1 MDEFVMWF
9 FTIGTFVK
17 MKIFELIGIVLEYA
31 VRFVC
36 SPHKIK
42 FVTAPLNVV
51 DLLAIL
57 PYFICFIVDGLE
69 VYMDTFYIS
78 LEHYHSNSCVQKRNH
93 VSLLNKFNTRV

>member
-1 MDEFVMWF
+1 MVLHNRYLCQDDDFW
-9 FTIGTFVK
+9 
-17 MKIFELIGIVLEYA
+17 LIGIVLEYA

-69 VYMDTFYIS
+69 VYG
-78 LEHYHSNSCVQKRNH
+78 
-93 VSLLNKFNTRV
+93 LNLHFS

>member
-1 MDEFVMWF
+1 MVLHNRYLCQD
-9 FTIGTFVK
+9 
-17 MKIFELIGIVLEYA
+17 KIFWLIEIVLEYA

-69 VYMDTFYIS
+69 VYGLILHFS
-78 LEHYHSNSCVQKRNH
+78 
-93 VSLLNKFNTRV
+93 

>member
-1 MDEFVMWF
+1 MIW
-9 FTIGTFVK
+9 
-17 MKIFELIGIVLEYA
+17 IVLEYG

-69 VYMDTFYIS
+69 VTRNYNHFSFLFKT
-78 LEHYHSNSCVQKRNH
+78 NSCVQ
-93 VSLLNKFNTRV
+93 

>member
-1 MDEFVMWF
+1 MNSLC
-9 FTIGTFVK
+9 GSSQLVK
-17 MKIFELIGIVLEYA
+17 TLKSVKADQILLEYA

-42 FVTAPLNVV
+42 FVSAPLNVV

-69 VYMDTFYIS
+69 VDIFHFLYLIS
-78 LEHYHSNSCVQKRNH
+78 FGE
-93 VSLLNKFNTRV
+93 

>member
-69 VYMDTFYIS
+69 VYGHILHFS
-78 LEHYHSNSCVQKRNH
+78 
-93 VSLLNKFNTRV
+93 

>member
-1 MDEFVMWF
+1 M
-9 FTIGTFVK
+9 IR
-17 MKIFELIGIVLEYA
+17 IVLEYG

-69 VYMDTFYIS
+69 VTIYSFYFF
-78 LEHYHSNSCVQKRNH
+78 LENSIK
-93 VSLLNKFNTRV
+93 TE